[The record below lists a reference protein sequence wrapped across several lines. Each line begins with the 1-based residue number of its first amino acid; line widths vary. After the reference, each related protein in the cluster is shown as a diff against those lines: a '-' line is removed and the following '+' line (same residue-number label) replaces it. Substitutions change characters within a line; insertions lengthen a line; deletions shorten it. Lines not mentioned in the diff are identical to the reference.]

1 MPRIAELTPKMYVAI
16 ELLENAIDAYFRAA
30 YFAAIQLAG
39 GAEEIFG
46 KYIARVS
53 PSDNAFASLKNFAVE
68 LAGPSNEKERLVLG
82 KAIGDRMTY
91 ARNRTKHINQ
101 TGDDDI
107 LFDPDLE
114 AKDLLDR
121 AVTDYYH
128 LMNYFSLPES
138 DLLRRFNSLK

>member
-1 MPRIAELTPKMYVAI
+1 MPRITELTPKMRVAI

-46 KYIARVS
+46 KYIGRVS
-53 PSDNAFASLKNFAVE
+53 SADNAFASLKNFAVE
-68 LAGPSNEKERLVLG
+68 LAGPSDENERAALG
-82 KAIGDRMTY
+82 KAIRDRMTY
-91 ARNRTKHINQ
+91 ARNRTKHINE

-107 LFDPDLE
+107 LFNPNFE

-121 AVTDYYH
+121 AVSDYYH